1 MEVRELGPG
10 PSNVLESFIC
20 LKAFMEWSVLRS
32 GGSLGALL
40 RDSEEP
46 DRLAGSGS

>member
-1 MEVRELGPG
+1 MVVRELGPG

-20 LKAFMEWSVLRS
+20 LKVFMEWSVLRS
-32 GGSLGALL
+32 GGSLGA
-40 RDSEEP
+40 SEEP